1 MNRFIDYCLK
11 NVKKTD
17 RDELK
22 KDEDYL
28 KDSLYVELV
37 RQEQSEKDAR
47 ETAVLNDKQVKVA
60 EDIIENGGRISPK
73 LYAEYPKR
81 KDTGIA
87 GEKKLEEE
95 RSKNKD
101 DSGE

>member
-1 MNRFIDYCLK
+1 
-11 NVKKTD
+11 VKKTD

-37 RQEQSEKDAR
+37 REEQSEKAAR
-47 ETAVLNDKQVKVA
+47 ETAVLNDPQVKVA
-60 EDIIENGGRISPK
+60 EEIVENGGKISPK
-73 LYAEYPKR
+73 LYAQYPKQ
-81 KDTGIA
+81 KDTGLA

-95 RSKNKD
+95 RGKNQE